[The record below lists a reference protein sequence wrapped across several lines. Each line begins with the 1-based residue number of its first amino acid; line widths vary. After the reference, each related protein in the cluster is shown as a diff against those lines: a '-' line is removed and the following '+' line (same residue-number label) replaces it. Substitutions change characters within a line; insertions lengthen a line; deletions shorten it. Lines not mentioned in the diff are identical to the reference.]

1 MMRVFYGSLSGHA
14 HRYQCKGD
22 NDYNGTGLCI
32 GVGGVRVDRA
42 VASQFLE
49 ALPVA
54 ALDSQAVQ
62 AGVRAVK
69 DRRPLNFKAL
79 QHVKTLR
86 LSGL

>member
-1 MMRVFYGSLSGHA
+1 M
-14 HRYQCKGD
+14 
-22 NDYNGTGLCI
+22 
-32 GVGGVRVDRA
+32 DRA
-42 VASQFLE
+42 VASQLLE

-79 QHVKTLR
+79 QDVKTLR
-86 LSGL
+86 FAGL